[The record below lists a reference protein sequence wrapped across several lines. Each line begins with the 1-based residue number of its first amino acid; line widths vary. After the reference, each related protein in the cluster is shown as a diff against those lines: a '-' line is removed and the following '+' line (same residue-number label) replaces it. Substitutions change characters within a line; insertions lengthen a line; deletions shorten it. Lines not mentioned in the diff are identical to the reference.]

1 MIRVFIVDAN
11 YSERFIEKLVPV
23 EKEELVKVE
32 NENGEIV
39 EQTQKFIEQESQIL
53 PNPDYKANWICVN
66 TDNDADAETWLAQEA
81 RELTA
86 EEIETTFGDKAAW
99 VSPTTVKL
107 DEDGEIV
114 SFTPPQPTE
123 EELLEKAKSERSEAV
138 SQIVVEVDGMKFDGD
153 EESQTRMGRTVAAA
167 VALGV
172 DIETYTQTW
181 VLADNTVA
189 TPTIKQL
196 AQALK
201 LAGEAQTNLWTIPY
215 E

>member
-23 EKEELVKVE
+23 EKEELVKVK
-32 NENGEIV
+32 NENGEVV
-39 EQTQKFIEQESQIL
+39 EQTQKFIEQEWRTL
-53 PNPDYKANWICVN
+53 PNPDHKANWICVN

-99 VSPTTVKL
+99 ASPTTVKL
-107 DEDGEIV
+107 NENGEIV

-201 LAGEAQTNLWTIPY
+201 LAGEAQTNLWTVPY

>member
-23 EKEELVKVE
+23 EKEELVKVK
-32 NENGEIV
+32 NENGEVV
-39 EQTQKFIEQESQIL
+39 EQTQKFIEQEWRTL

-99 VSPTTVKL
+99 ASPTTVKL
-107 DEDGEIV
+107 DEDGEII

-201 LAGEAQTNLWTIPY
+201 LAGEAQTNLWAIPY
-215 E
+215 K

>member
-32 NENGEIV
+32 NENGKVV
-39 EQTQKFIEQESQIL
+39 EQTQKFIEQEWQTL

-81 RELTA
+81 RELSA

-215 E
+215 K